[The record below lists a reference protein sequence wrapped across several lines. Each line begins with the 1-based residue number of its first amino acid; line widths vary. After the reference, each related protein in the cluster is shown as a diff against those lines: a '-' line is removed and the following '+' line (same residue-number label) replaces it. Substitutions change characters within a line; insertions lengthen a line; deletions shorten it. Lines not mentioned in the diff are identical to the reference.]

1 MTPRTIKEGEMKF
14 LYWVTTGASDAT
26 RASIPLHLAVNG
38 SAEVGHDMEIILAGD
53 AAEIIL
59 GDNVATIE
67 GVGLP
72 PMRELIEK
80 VLKFK
85 IPVYV

>member
-1 MTPRTIKEGEMKF
+1 MKF

-26 RASIPLHLAVNG
+26 KASIPVHLAVNG
-38 SAEVGHDMEIILAGD
+38 SAEVGHDIEIIFAWDG
-53 AAEIIL
+53 AEIVT
-59 GDNVATIE
+59 GDNATSMK
-67 GVGLP
+67 GVGVP
-72 PMRELIEK
+72 PMSELIEK

>member
-1 MTPRTIKEGEMKF
+1 MKF
-14 LYWVTTGASDAT
+14 LYWVTTGTSDAT
-26 RASIPLHLAVNG
+26 KASIPLHLAVNG
-38 SAEVGHDMEIILAGD
+38 SVEVGHDVEIILAGD

-59 GDNVATIE
+59 EDNAATME

-72 PMRELIEK
+72 SMRELVEK
-80 VLKFK
+80 ILKHK

>member
-1 MTPRTIKEGEMKF
+1 MKF
-14 LYWVTTGASDAT
+14 LYFVTTGTSDPT
-26 RASIPLHLAVNG
+26 KASIPIHLAVNG
-38 SAEVGHDMEIILAGD
+38 SVEVGHETSIILAGD

-59 GDNVATIE
+59 GDNATTIA

-72 PMRELIEK
+72 PMSELVEK
-80 VLKFK
+80 VLKHK

>member
-1 MTPRTIKEGEMKF
+1 MKF
-14 LYWVTTGASDAT
+14 LYWVTTGTSDPT

-59 GDNVATIE
+59 GDNAATME

-72 PMRELIEK
+72 SMKELLDK

>member
-1 MTPRTIKEGEMKF
+1 MKF
-14 LYWVTTGASDAT
+14 LYWVTTGTSDAT

-38 SAEVGHDMEIILAGD
+38 SVEVGHDVEIILAGD

-59 GDNVATIE
+59 EDNAATME

-72 PMRELIEK
+72 SMSELVEK
-80 VLKFK
+80 ILKHK

>member
-1 MTPRTIKEGEMKF
+1 MKF
-14 LYWVTTGASDAT
+14 LYFVTTGTSDPT
-26 RASIPLHLAVNG
+26 KASIPIHFAVNG
-38 SAEVGHDMEIILAGD
+38 SAEVGHDTSIILAGD

-59 GDNVATIE
+59 GDNATTIE

-72 PMRELIEK
+72 PMSELIEK
-80 VLKFK
+80 VLKHK